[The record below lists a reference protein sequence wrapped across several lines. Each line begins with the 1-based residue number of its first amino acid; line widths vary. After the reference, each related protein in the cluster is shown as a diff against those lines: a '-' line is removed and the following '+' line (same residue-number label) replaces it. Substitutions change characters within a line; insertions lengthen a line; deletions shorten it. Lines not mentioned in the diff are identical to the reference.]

1 MNNNNG
7 RNHFIVKNVIS

>member
-7 RNHFIVKNVIS
+7 QLA